1 MIDFNNTEVAFKIK
15 NNISLRKAQILFKS
29 INNPSIARMLNGL
42 TAIALKGR
50 LPVSWLVKPTL
61 YVQFVGGE
69 SLEEC
74 NGTGEQL
81 WKFGVS
87 SILDYSVEGKDS
99 EEAIEACFKE
109 VLRGIEF
116 AATKDHVA
124 FTVFKPTGIAHAD
137 ILEKIS
143 SGVPLTSNDNAA
155 YSQFVERVNE
165 LCRRAAEL
173 NVPILIDAED
183 FCYQKAIDDV
193 VELMMER
200 YNRQRAIVY
209 NTLQMYR
216 TDRLDY
222 LHKLY
227 SVASEKGF
235 TVGAKFV
242 RGAYME
248 KERERASERGYPSP
262 INESKAATDE
272 MYDNALIFSVEHLDR
287 ISIFAGTHNE
297 DSVKLLVELVYKYSL
312 SPNDQR
318 IWFSQLYGMSDNLTF
333 NLAAEGFNVA
343 KYVPYGPVTEV
354 LPYLIR
360 RASEN
365 TSVAGQSSRELNLIN
380 QEIKRR
386 KSYKQW

>member
-1 MIDFNNTEVAFKIK
+1 
-15 NNISLRKAQILFKS
+15 
-29 INNPSIARMLNGL
+29 
-42 TAIALKGR
+42 
-50 LPVSWLVKPTL
+50 
-61 YVQFVGGE
+61 
-69 SLEEC
+69 
-74 NGTGEQL
+74 
-81 WKFGVS
+81 
-87 SILDYSVEGKDS
+87 
-99 EEAIEACFKE
+99 
-109 VLRGIEF
+109 
-116 AATKDHVA
+116 
-124 FTVFKPTGIAHAD
+124 
-137 ILEKIS
+137 
-143 SGVPLTSNDNAA
+143 
-155 YSQFVERVNE
+155 
-165 LCRRAAEL
+165 
-173 NVPILIDAED
+173 
-183 FCYQKAIDDV
+183 
-193 VELMMER
+193 
-200 YNRQRAIVY
+200 
-209 NTLQMYR
+209 
-216 TDRLDY
+216 
-222 LHKLY
+222 
-227 SVASEKGF
+227 
-235 TVGAKFV
+235 
-242 RGAYME
+242 ME